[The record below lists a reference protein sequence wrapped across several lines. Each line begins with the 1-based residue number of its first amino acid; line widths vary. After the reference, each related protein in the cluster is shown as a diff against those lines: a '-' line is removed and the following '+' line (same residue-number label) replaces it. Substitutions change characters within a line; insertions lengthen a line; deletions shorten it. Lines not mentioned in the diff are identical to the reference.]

1 MEAHV
6 NPFLDRY
13 AQLGETVLP
22 TITLTPAVRVNTL
35 KIGEEAFVARLA
47 KLGVKLGRIPW
58 LQHGYRVEHARFS
71 LGASVESLLGYFYL
85 QEAAAQLPVEVLDPK
100 PGELVLD
107 CCAAPGGK
115 TTQLAQ
121 HMQNQ
126 GVVVSLEKKSHRLL
140 SLRNNLERMGVANAA
155 VYHMDAVKAAQLGLR
170 FDKILLDAPCSGNYV
185 GNARISEHARQ
196 SADWRHAGDP
206 GWFAKRTIEDIR
218 KSARFQRDILQATLG
233 VLKPDGVLVYSTCT
247 LEPEEN
253 ELNMQW
259 LLDNHKVTLE
269 QVSAAIGDPG
279 LITVFGKKLH
289 HEISHCKRF
298 WPHKTGTEGFFIAK
312 VRKK

>member
-1 MEAHV
+1 MEACV

-13 AQLGETVLP
+13 AQLGETAP
-22 TITLTPAVRVNTL
+22 PMITLTPALRVNTL
-35 KIGEEAFVARLA
+35 RIGEEALVARLA
-47 KLGVKLGRIPW
+47 KLGVTLSKIPW
-58 LQHGYRVEHARFS
+58 LQHGYRIERTRFS
-71 LGASVESLLGYFYL
+71 LGASIESLLGYFYL
-85 QEAAAQLPVEVLDPK
+85 QEAAAQLPVEVLDPQ

-121 HMQNQ
+121 HMQNS
-126 GVVVSLEKKSHRLL
+126 GVIVSLEKRSHRLL

-155 VYHMDAVKAAQLGLR
+155 VYHMDAIKAAQLGMK

-185 GNARISEHARQ
+185 GNVRISEHARQ
-196 SADWRHAGDP
+196 SADWRHAGDA
-206 GWFAKRTIEDIR
+206 GWFAKRTIDDIR
-218 KSARFQRDILQATLG
+218 KSARFQRDILQAALAA
-233 VLKPDGVLVYSTCT
+233 LKPGGVLVYSTCT

-259 LLDNHKVTLE
+259 LLDNHNVTLE
-269 QVSAAIGDPG
+269 PVSAAIGDPG
-279 LITVFGKKLH
+279 LTTVFGQRLH
-289 HEISHCKRF
+289 HSISHCKRF

-312 VRKK
+312 VRKR